1 MSTPHTVRILRLI
14 ADHGP
19 MTSTELRASL
29 TGAGVEVSDNTLF
42 TTLKQL
48 RKADRLSWDSGLG
61 TQDNPIRSAITE
73 KGRAHLAKKEVAK

>member
-14 ADHGP
+14 ADNGP
-19 MTSTELRASL
+19 MTSTELRTSL

-48 RKADRLSWDSGLG
+48 RAAGRLSWDSGLG
-61 TQDNPIRSAITE
+61 VSGNPIRSAITE
-73 KGRAHLAKKEVAK
+73 KGRVHLAKKEAAR